1 MALTISQTGD
11 WSGIVGNRRSVR
23 GTIAFDSSYPTG
35 GESLTAANIGLTTI
49 DHIEIMATSGYMF
62 EYDYTNAKV
71 LVYITATVTP
81 AGTITVSTPTGTLST
96 PSFAIASSA
105 SASATYKLTVSADST
120 VAVIAGDSL
129 TAARTLSG
137 TYSPVGVPTF
147 TGGAATGTFTGT
159 ATTAAAL
166 AEVGNATN
174 LSSLTGVRFY
184 AIGT

>member
-1 MALTISQTGD
+1 MALTITLSGD
-11 WSGIVGNRRSVR
+11 WQGNVGAQRHVR

-35 GESLTAANIGLTTI
+35 GESLTAANIGLRVV
-49 DHIEIMATSGYMF
+49 DFIEVTARSGYVF
-62 EYDYTNAKV
+62 EYDYTNSSL
-71 LVYITATVTP
+71 LVYRTATVTP
-81 AGTITVSTPTGTLST
+81 AGTLST

-147 TGGAATGTFTGT
+147 TGN

-166 AEVGNATN
+166 AEVGNTTD
-174 LSSLTGVRFY
+174 LSALTGVRFW
-184 AIGT
+184 AVGV